1 VQSLKDKFEE
11 LRHRLGHARGL
22 DSTGTEPIYYQ
33 AASDAQLKAEVSE
46 YVVTDHIEENF
57 DRLLK
62 LMQTAAQGG
71 APEVG
76 VWVSGFYGSG
86 KSSFT
91 KYLGFALDR
100 RKMVVGDSFL
110 HLLQNQIKTATV
122 RALFNTVSTIYD
134 PEVIFLDLASEMLA
148 EASMADISTVL
159 YRKVLQWAGYSEDI
173 KIAELERMLEKDN
186 KFAEFQKRAQ
196 AEADGEP
203 WDHLVGLHCTA
214 RRA

>member
-1 VQSLKDKFEE
+1 MQSLKDKFEE

-122 RALFNTVSTIYD
+122 RALFNTVPRGALTPGMRAAVPD
-134 PEVIFLDLASEMLA
+134 RGPQAANSEKATPGAHPQLP
-148 EASMADISTVL
+148 S
-159 YRKVLQWAGYSEDI
+159 G
-173 KIAELERMLEKDN
+173 
-186 KFAEFQKRAQ
+186 
-196 AEADGEP
+196 
-203 WDHLVGLHCTA
+203 
-214 RRA
+214 